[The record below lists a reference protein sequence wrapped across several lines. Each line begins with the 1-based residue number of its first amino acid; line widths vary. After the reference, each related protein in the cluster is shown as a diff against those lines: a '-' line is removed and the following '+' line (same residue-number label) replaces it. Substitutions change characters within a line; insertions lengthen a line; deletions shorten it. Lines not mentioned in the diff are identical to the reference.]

1 MKKIFSAVLLLALNF
16 AGFGQSAPKCDSVSL
31 KTAGDVKNSEPCV
44 LKAAEY
50 VLGQPVQGSTDLTK
64 KYNAFILVWM
74 EKADYTFSLNDK
86 MTALFKDENL
96 FLFGTYMACLSKAAI
111 ELKKDFDT
119 EAVKLLV
126 EYINNPA
133 NKVKQ
138 TSKIKQLVK
147 DYNDKKIEKYIK

>member
-1 MKKIFSAVLLLALNF
+1 MKKLFLVALLALGL
-16 AGFGQSAPKCDSVSL
+16 AGYSQNQPKCDSVSL
-31 KTAGDVKNSEPCV
+31 KTAEDVKNSEPCV

-50 VLGQPVQGSTDLTK
+50 VIGQPVQGSTDLTK

-74 EKADYTFSLNDK
+74 EKAEYTFSLNDK
-86 MTALFKDENL
+86 MTDLFKDDNI

-111 ELKKDFDT
+111 QLKKNFDT
-119 EAVKLLV
+119 EAIKLLV

-147 DYNDKKIEKYIK
+147 DYNDKKLDKYLK